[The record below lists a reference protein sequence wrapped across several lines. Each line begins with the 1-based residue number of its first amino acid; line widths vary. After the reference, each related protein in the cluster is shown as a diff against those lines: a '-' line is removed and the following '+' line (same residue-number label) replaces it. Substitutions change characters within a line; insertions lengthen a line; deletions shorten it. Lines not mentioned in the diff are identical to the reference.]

1 VPALEPLHGWRVIAN
16 PAALDQAAW
25 SGREV
30 VVLRFASDEAFGIGA
45 EGVEID
51 DPDAI
56 VEIDR
61 GFVGALCSVFDRA
74 VIEAHTDWP
83 LPRDRGVLA
92 QGKVAG
98 VPVKVWTIPARAGV
112 VQLDGDD
119 LLLVTQAAYAAELRE
134 RLGWS

>member
-1 VPALEPLHGWRVIAN
+1 VPALELLHGRRVIAN
-16 PAALDQAAW
+16 PTALDRAVW
-25 SGREV
+25 SGTEV
-30 VVLRFASDEAFGIGA
+30 VVLRFAPDEAFGVGA
-45 EGVEID
+45 DGVDLD

-61 GFVGALCSVFDRA
+61 GFVGAVCSVFDRA

-83 LPRDRGVLA
+83 LPIDRGLLV

-98 VPVKVWTIPARAGV
+98 VPVKLWTIPARAGA

-119 LLLVTQAAYAAELRE
+119 LLLVTQAAYAAELRG